1 MLTDPDAG
9 ASTGGHDMNQTIG
22 HGGGIAA
29 LAPRGIREILSAA
42 FQLYR
47 RSWRTLVAVAA
58 VVVVPLTLLQYL
70 IGHWVRTHGQQLQDQ
85 VVSTSFWAAA
95 SASLLAA
102 LVGLLLYQVL
112 TGAITRTIATE
123 VTGQDLGLEQSY
135 RFGFARLGP
144 VLVVSILVGLATLV
158 GLVVFIIPGI
168 YIGVRLAVSIQALVI
183 EGRRG
188 TDAMRRSWDLVGGH
202 WWRAA
207 FTLLVAALLTGVVN
221 AVITAPFSAGAW
233 FIQAVA
239 AAVATTVTLPY
250 GALVGVLLY
259 LDLRAR
265 KERLDLDTLKANLHA
280 STA

>member
-1 MLTDPDAG
+1 
-9 ASTGGHDMNQTIG
+9 MNETIG
-22 HGGGIAA
+22 QGGGMAA
-29 LAPRGIREILSAA
+29 LSPRRIGEILAAA

-47 RSWRTLVAVAA
+47 RHWRTLMAIAA
-58 VVVVPLTLLQYL
+58 VVVVPLTLLQYG
-70 IGHWVRTHGQQLQDQ
+70 IGHWFRTNGQQLQDSAE
-85 VVSTSFWAAA
+85 VSTSFWAVA

-123 VTGQDLGLEQSY
+123 VAGHDLDVEQSY

-144 VLVVSILVGLATLV
+144 ILVVSILVGLATLL
-158 GLVVFIIPGI
+158 GLIVFIIPGI

-183 EGRRG
+183 EGKRG
-188 TDAMRRSWDLVGGH
+188 TEAMRRSWDLVGGH
-202 WWRAA
+202 WWHAA
-207 FTLLVAALLTGVVN
+207 FTLLVAGLITGVVN

-233 FIQAVA
+233 FLQGIA

-265 KERLDLDTLKANLHA
+265 KERLDLDTLKANLQA

>member
-1 MLTDPDAG
+1 
-9 ASTGGHDMNQTIG
+9 MNQTIG
-22 HGGGIAA
+22 QGGGMAA
-29 LAPRGIREILSAA
+29 LPPRGIGEILSTA

-47 RSWRTLVAVAA
+47 RYWRTLVAIAA
-58 VVVVPLTLLQYL
+58 VVVVPLTLLQYG
-70 IGHWVRTHGQQLQDQ
+70 IGHWVRSHGQQLHDQ
-85 VVSTSFWAAA
+85 VVVSTSFWAVA

-123 VTGQDLGLEQSY
+123 VAGQDLDLEQSY

-144 VLVVSILVGLATLV
+144 VLVVSILVGLATLR
-158 GLVVFIIPGI
+158 GLIVFIIPGI
-168 YIGVRLAVSIQALVI
+168 YIGVRLAVSIQTLVV
-183 EGRRG
+183 EGKRG
-188 TDAMRRSWDLVGGH
+188 TEAMRRSWDLVGGH
-202 WWRAA
+202 WWHAA
-207 FTLLVAALLTGVVN
+207 FTLLVGALITGVVN

-233 FIQAVA
+233 FIQGIA

-265 KERLDLDTLKANLHA
+265 KERLHLDTLKTDLQA